1 MADEPQ
7 EPDGGDTAEK
17 PQENAP
23 ESAPELEAAVAKI
36 AALSAEIAAL
46 TDELGRVK
54 AANWDLLSALER
66 VPRVE
71 NEAAERAAEAAAE
84 LQNLDDEIRGG
95 IV

>member
-7 EPDGGDTAEK
+7 ESDGGDVAEN
-17 PQENAP
+17 PQENTP
-23 ESAPELEAAVAKI
+23 ESSPELEAAVAKI

-46 TDELGRVK
+46 TEELGRVK

-71 NEAAERAAEAAAE
+71 NEAAERATDAAAE
-84 LQNLDDEIRGG
+84 LQALDDEIRGS
-95 IV
+95 IE

>member
-7 EPDGGDTAEK
+7 EPDGGDAAET
-17 PQENAP
+17 PQENVP

-71 NEAAERAAEAAAE
+71 NENVERAAEAAAE
-84 LQNLDDEIRGG
+84 LQALDDEIRGS